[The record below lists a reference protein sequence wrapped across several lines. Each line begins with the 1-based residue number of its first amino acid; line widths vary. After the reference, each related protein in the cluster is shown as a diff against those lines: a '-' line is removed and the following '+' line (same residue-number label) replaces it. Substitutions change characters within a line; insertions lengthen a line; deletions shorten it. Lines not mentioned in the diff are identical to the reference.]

1 MITIN
6 SNEYLYSL
14 HDLSAVSHTI
24 NILENEI
31 DRVLSVV
38 GSKRFATVV
47 SNNAS
52 TIANARKH
60 ISEKYPHI
68 LNIRCVVHFI
78 NLITKD
84 ILGNLFFFF
93 LIIY

>member
-31 DRVLSVV
+31 DHVIFAVKSKNFSAVVL
-38 GSKRFATVV
+38 
-47 SNNAS
+47 NNVLV
-52 TIANARKH
+52 IAN
-60 ISEKYPHI
+60 
-68 LNIRCVVHFI
+68 V
-78 NLITKD
+78 
-84 ILGNLFFFF
+84 
-93 LIIY
+93 